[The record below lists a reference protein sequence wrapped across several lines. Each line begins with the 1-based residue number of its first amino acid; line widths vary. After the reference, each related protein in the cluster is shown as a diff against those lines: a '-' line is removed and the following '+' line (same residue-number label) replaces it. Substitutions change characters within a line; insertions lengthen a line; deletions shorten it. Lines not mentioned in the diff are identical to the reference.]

1 MSFAAFNSNAYLH
14 HIALKTRRPLE
25 LAKFYENALCLEKK
39 RISGGWLLSGS
50 NRRILILNDK
60 KNRLGFA
67 GFASQDIRSFKVL
80 KTNFMEKGIKTFQ
93 DGESLFGE
101 DNFFV
106 SDCDSNKIYS
116 GSTKIEKKKACEVN
130 SSHQGSQARCRRRY

>member
-14 HIALKTRRPLE
+14 HIALKTRHPLE

-39 RISGGWLLSGS
+39 RISRGWLLSGS

-67 GFASQDIRSFKVL
+67 GFACQDIRSFKVL
-80 KTNFMEKGIKTFQ
+80 KTNFIEKGI
-93 DGESLFGE
+93 
-101 DNFFV
+101 
-106 SDCDSNKIYS
+106 
-116 GSTKIEKKKACEVN
+116 
-130 SSHQGSQARCRRRY
+130 